1 MTGYHLALFVHL
13 LALIAAAVASG
24 LVHLSEHR
32 FHHSGSLHEA
42 RQWHTFAGVT
52 SRTFPIA
59 VLVLVGT
66 GAYMVA
72 GGAIWP
78 WSAGWVRAGLAGA
91 IVLMGTGAVIGKRS
105 ARIGRMLEERAQTG
119 AFDAAT
125 SLPADRIIGML
136 SWSNT
141 CLALAVVFD
150 MVSKPTLIPAL
161 GILVVGVLVGL
172 SVAAATEAKAVTAE
186 EPAASVQ
193 GDPAG

>member
-1 MTGYHLALFVHL
+1 M
-13 LALIAAAVASG
+13 
-24 LVHLSEHR
+24 
-32 FHHSGSLHEA
+32 
-42 RQWHTFAGVT
+42 T
-52 SRTFPIA
+52 SRP
-59 VLVLVGT
+59 G
-66 GAYMVA
+66 
-72 GGAIWP
+72 
-78 WSAGWVRAGLAGA
+78 RADAL
-91 IVLMGTGAVIGKRS
+91 RS
-105 ARIGRMLEERAQTG
+105 PSRGRRERGMQDKQRRI
-119 AFDAAT
+119 FDAAT